1 MEPEDIINE
10 DLIHIIIAIPK
21 DTARLIVNA
30 AMLVE
35 DLNPVTVEMEMSVS
49 EIMQARKD
57 FLDYVGDDEYDAKY
71 TLTEKGRELAARL
84 AEGEDIDWNALF
96 DEVD

>member
-21 DTARLIVNA
+21 DTARLIINA
-30 AMLVE
+30 TMLGE
-35 DLNPVTVEMEMSVS
+35 DMNPVTAETEMSVS

-57 FLDYVGDDEYDAKY
+57 FLDYVGDDEYNAKY